1 MASAVGSLTE
11 PLFNR
16 GTLIAQR
23 RIAKAQQEEALL
35 AFNQSLLDAGVE
47 VNDALVSYQVSK
59 KKRENYESQI
69 SSLQNALRSVSLLMQ
84 NGNTTYLEVLTAKQ
98 SLLSAEL
105 AQVANSFKE
114 IQSMINLYQALGGG
128 QEFVLFAL

>member
-105 AQVANSFKE
+105 AQVANCFKE

>member
-59 KKRENYESQI
+59 KKR
-69 SSLQNALRSVSLLMQ
+69 
-84 NGNTTYLEVLTAKQ
+84 K
-98 SLLSAEL
+98 
-105 AQVANSFKE
+105 KE
-114 IQSMINLYQALGGG
+114 RIMNLKYPHYRML
-128 QEFVLFAL
+128 